1 VERARGD
8 VAGSSTLTTS
18 NSLRAALALFFAT
31 LVTVPGCSRTAW
43 TLPFGVVTN
52 PGDYGKPL
60 VGGIYPSQ
68 TPGDQSCCWVARQ
81 SRFRVARTGPATDLA
96 ITIYLPDVASLH
108 DRPQAVD
115 VTLDGSYRF
124 RKCCYRKGLHTML
137 FTLPATL
144 RDAAQPIDVAMTMR
158 ETFVP
163 ADATPGSTDR
173 RQLAAI
179 LVSADFR
186 DF

>member
-1 VERARGD
+1 MNA
-8 VAGSSTLTTS
+8 S
-18 NSLRAALALFFAT
+18 NSLRAALALCFAA
-31 LVTVPGCSRTAW
+31 LVTAAGCSRTTW
-43 TLPFGVVTN
+43 TVPFGVVTG
-52 PGDYGKPL
+52 PGDDGKPL
-60 VGGIYPSQ
+60 VGGIYASQ
-68 TPGDQSCCWVARQ
+68 TPGDQSCCWVARE

-96 ITIYLPDVASLH
+96 ITIYLPDVAFFH
-108 DRPQAVD
+108 DHPQAVD

-124 RKCCYRKGLHTML
+124 RKCCYRKGVHTML

-144 RDAAQPIDVAMTMR
+144 RDATRPLDVAMTMR

-163 ADATPGSTDR
+163 ADQTPGNTDR

-186 DF
+186 QF